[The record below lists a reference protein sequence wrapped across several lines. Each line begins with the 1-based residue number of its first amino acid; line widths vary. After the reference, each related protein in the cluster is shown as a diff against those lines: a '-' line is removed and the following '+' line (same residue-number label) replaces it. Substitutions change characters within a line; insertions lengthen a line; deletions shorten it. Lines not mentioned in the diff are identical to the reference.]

1 MPFSRPDLPD
11 LMAQTETLLLGD
23 LPQVS
28 PVVRRLI
35 LRAIARTQAGM
46 VWSEHGYLAW
56 LAQQL
61 MPDMADVDYLARW
74 GRVFAVPQKPATA
87 ASGTAMFTGLANL
100 DIPAALPLLAPDQ
113 TTLFTTTAA
122 ATIPTGGSVTLPI
135 AAAQPGAAANLDA
148 GVSLTL
154 GQAIAGVS
162 PVATLAAPGTTGGA
176 DQETADAWRS
186 RILLRVRTPPQGGA
200 KVDYLA
206 WALAQ
211 PGVTR
216 AWVFPLARGAGTV
229 DVAFV
234 MDGASPII
242 PAPADVAAVQA
253 ALDMLRPMTADCR
266 VFAPVGDPLAVTVA
280 DLQPDTPA
288 ARAVIADAINA
299 LLLRDAQPGGTLWL
313 NRLTAAISD
322 AGGVESFNLAVPT
335 ANVVSASGH
344 MPIFVPVTY
353 L

>member
-1 MPFSRPDLPD
+1 MPFARPELPD

-23 LPQVS
+23 LPEVS

-56 LAQQL
+56 LAEQL
-61 MPDMADVDYLARW
+61 MPDMADDDYLARW
-74 GRVFAVPQKPATA
+74 GRIFAVPQKPATA
-87 ASGTAMFTGLANL
+87 ASGLATFTGLAL
-100 DIPAALPLLAPDQ
+100 PIPSGLPLLADDKV
-113 TTLFTTTAA
+113 TVFNTTAGG
-122 ATIPTGGSVTLPI
+122 TIPMGGSLTLPI
-135 AAAQPGAAANLDA
+135 AAAQPGAAANLA
-148 GVSLTL
+148 TGAVLTL

-162 PVATLAAPGTTGGA
+162 PVATVAPGTTGGA
-176 DQETADAWRS
+176 DQETANAWRS
-186 RILLRVRTPPQGGA
+186 RILLRIRTPPQGGA
-200 KVDYLA
+200 RVDYLA

-242 PAPADVAAVQA
+242 PASADVAAVQA
-253 ALDMLRPMTADCR
+253 AIDVQRPVTADCQ
-266 VFAPVGDPLAVTVA
+266 VFAPVGDPLTVTVA

-288 ARAVIADAINA
+288 TRQAIGNAINA

-322 AGGVESFNLAVPT
+322 AGGVQSFNLTTPT

-344 MPIFVPVTY
+344 MPIFAPVTY
-353 L
+353 A